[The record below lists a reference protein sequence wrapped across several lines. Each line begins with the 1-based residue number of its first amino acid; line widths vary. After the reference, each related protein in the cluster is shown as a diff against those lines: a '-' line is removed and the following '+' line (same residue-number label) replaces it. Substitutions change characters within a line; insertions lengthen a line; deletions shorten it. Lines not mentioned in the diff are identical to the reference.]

1 MEDPTRID
9 PTLAALRKAWEGQPD
24 LSLPTLFALLA
35 NRGIGWGVSDA
46 ELVTELERQ
55 AEVHPPLLPL
65 EGGRVGTG
73 VWLVLSDAP
82 TSRITADSSRIIVRR
97 PNAQPVVWEY
107 SAIRPTGSGRP
118 FVVTDT
124 EGFEHRLGIVSSIM
138 RLDEP
143 LPELRA

>member
-65 EGGRVGTG
+65 EGGR
-73 VWLVLSDAP
+73 
-82 TSRITADSSRIIVRR
+82 I
-97 PNAQPVVWEY
+97 
-107 SAIRPTGSGRP
+107 GRAH
-118 FVVTDT
+118 V
-124 EGFEHRLGIVSSIM
+124 
-138 RLDEP
+138 
-143 LPELRA
+143 